1 MRHLRVCNSP
11 YQEEP
16 MGTAHHK
23 LTSIE
28 ICAGA
33 GGQAVG
39 LHQAGFRHLALVE
52 IDKHAAATLRAN
64 IESRPSWSWEKK
76 HCLIRETDVNDFKPL
91 EEVPNPEGRR
101 KKLDSDKPMLQP
113 GQLDLLAGGVPC
125 PPFSA
130 AGHQLGRDDE
140 RDLFPRMLD
149 LVEELKPRAVM
160 IENVRGL
167 VEPERKFR
175 YYRNHIKNRLRKA
188 DYVICGWRV
197 LEAQDFGVPQ
207 LRPRAILVAIHK
219 DHYRGFDWPV
229 PQKKVHRVVEA
240 LTPSMERR
248 LGAGT
253 ERFKKWHKDASL
265 GTVAPTLVGGSKKHG
280 GADLGPTRAKRAWE
294 ALGVDG
300 MGVANDEGDTTDL
313 DRDLGNLTR
322 GPKLTV
328 QQAAIIQGFPADKDP
343 EGPWVFTGGK
353 TARYRQ
359 VGNAFPPPVAAAVGK
374 SIREALTRTGPLH
387 EDPSPEYES
396 EDDPSLVAPELPL
409 QQSLPSF
416 EDDTEDSARALVG

>member
-1 MRHLRVCNSP
+1 
-11 YQEEP
+11 
-16 MGTAHHK
+16 MGTAHRK

-52 IDKHAAATLRAN
+52 IDKHAAETLRTN
-64 IESRPSWSWEKK
+64 IRSRPSWSWEKR
-76 HCLIRETDVNDFKPL
+76 HCLVHEGDVAQFEPL
-91 EEVPNPEGRR
+91 KEVAEPEGYGTKQGSGKR
-101 KKLDSDKPMLQP
+101 MLQP

-219 DHYRGFDWPV
+219 DEYRGFNWPV
-229 PQKKVHRVVEA
+229 PQGKVRRVVDA
-240 LTPSMERR
+240 LGPSMERR

-253 ERFKKWHKDASL
+253 DLFKKWHAAANL

-300 MGVANDEGDTTDL
+300 MGVANDEDSTVDPG
-313 DRDLGNLTR
+313 RDLGNLTR

-328 QQAAIIQGFPADKDP
+328 QQAAIIQGFPGDEDP
-343 EGPWVFTGGK
+343 EGPWTFIGGK

-374 SIREALTRTGPLH
+374 AIHEALCRKGPVLD
-387 EDPSPEYES
+387 DPSPGFEP
-396 EDDPSLVAPELPL
+396 EDDPSLVAAELPV
-409 QQSLPSF
+409 QQSFPAI
-416 EDDTEDSARALVG
+416 EDDVEDVTGALLG